1 MFGPRKSLFSHIQW
15 SNKLVSFEPL
25 KIMLLHFLYKCY
37 LALYSLINADI
48 TAAIGLCLEKLT
60 KEELETTKD
69 VLNSILQGVSCEF
82 PLYVSLPE
90 YDMNNHNIFL
100 LIFCYCRQVRES
112 N

>member
-25 KIMLLHFLYKCY
+25 KIMLLHFLYKYY

-90 YDMNNHNIFL
+90 YDMTNHNIFL
-100 LIFCYCRQVRES
+100 LIFLLL
-112 N
+112 